1 MRLFHFV
8 SSISPNFIGR
18 GLVGFACGST
28 FLFIVCATSTQAQ
41 NYPSGPTSLSPA
53 VQPVYKVN
61 KQTGKA
67 KRIQPKVKHS
77 AEYQFYDRVQQAAK
91 SKKRTLRKLNKPQY
105 TNPLYFG
112 HKNPPKKR
120 EVHKMRF
127 CHECRIRH

>member
-1 MRLFHFV
+1 MCMRLFPFLV
-8 SSISPNFIGR
+8 PLFRGRPTLGIVLGCALFFMGCAMSSR
-18 GLVGFACGST
+18 
-28 FLFIVCATSTQAQ
+28 AQ

-61 KQTGKA
+61 KLTREA

-77 AEYQFYDRVQQAAK
+77 AEFQFYDRVQRAAK

-127 CHECRIRH
+127 CSECGIRH